1 MRLNQNE
8 EHMMRIGEVSQDS
21 GGLLVKV
28 AYWLSRKRFG
38 KIATPLKVM
47 CHHFLVLLG
56 SGAFEMAFE
65 RSKKVDW
72 RLKEL
77 ALIKVATMVGCPW

>member
-1 MRLNQNE
+1 
-8 EHMMRIGEVSQDS
+8 MRIKEMSEGR

-28 AYWLSRKRFG
+28 AYWFSLRRFG
-38 KIATPLKVM
+38 KIADPIKVM
-47 CHHFLVLLG
+47 CHHLWVLLG

-65 RSKKVDW
+65 RAKKVDT

-77 ALIKVATMVGCPW
+77 AQIKVAALVGCPW

>member
-1 MRLNQNE
+1 
-8 EHMMRIGEVSQDS
+8 MRIEEMPRG

-28 AYWLSRKRFG
+28 AYWFSRKRFG
-38 KIATPLKVM
+38 KIADPVKVM
-47 CHHFLVLLG
+47 AGHFWVLFG

-65 RSKKVDW
+65 RSKKVDA

-77 ALIKVATMVGCPW
+77 ALIKVAAMVGCPW